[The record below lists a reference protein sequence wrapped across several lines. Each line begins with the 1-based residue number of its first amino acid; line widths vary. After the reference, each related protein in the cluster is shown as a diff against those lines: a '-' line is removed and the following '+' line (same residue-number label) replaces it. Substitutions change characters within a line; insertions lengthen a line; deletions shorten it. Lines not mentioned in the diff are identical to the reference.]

1 MKMRQQATRELLAYW
16 NRLRGTRPTPDRAE
30 IDLAEI
36 RGSLADL
43 FVLNLD
49 AAHQFPFLMAG
60 TRLNAFFCAELLG
73 RSFLSLWA
81 PQDARSIAAGLTT
94 VVDAACP
101 IIAAS
106 AAHPEGYRD
115 ADIEILLLPL
125 RHGGLSQAR
134 ILGLAAPAV
143 QPPWVGLLPVPHLTL
158 RAMRTVEAESGWA
171 RSANTSLLSHAPHV
185 WSAQKPTEIRGH
197 LRIFD
202 GGK

>member
-1 MKMRQQATRELLAYW
+1 MRQQATRELLAYW
-16 NRLRGTRPTPDRAE
+16 NRLRGTRPAPDRAE
-30 IDLAEI
+30 IDLAAI

-43 FVLNLD
+43 FVLDLD

-81 PQDARSIAAGLTT
+81 LQDARNVAAGLMT

-106 AAHPEGYRD
+106 AAHPDGYRD

-125 RHGGLSQAR
+125 RHAGLSQAR
-134 ILGLAAPAV
+134 ILGLATPAV
-143 QPPWVGLLPVPHLTL
+143 QPPWVGLLPVPHFTL
-158 RAMRTVEAESGWA
+158 RALRTVEAEIGWA
-171 RSANTSLLSHAPHV
+171 HSADTSSLSQAPHV
-185 WSAQKPTEIRGH
+185 WNMPKPRDVRGH

>member
-1 MKMRQQATRELLAYW
+1 MRQQATRELLAYW
-16 NRLRGTRPTPDRAE
+16 NRLRGTRPAPDRAE
-30 IDLAEI
+30 IDLAAI

-60 TRLNAFFCAELLG
+60 TRLNAFFCTELLG

-81 PQDARSIAAGLTT
+81 PQDARNIAAGLMT

-125 RHGGLSQAR
+125 RHAGFSQTR
-134 ILGLAAPAV
+134 VLGLATPAV
-143 QPPWVGLLPVPHLTL
+143 QPPWVGLLPAPHLTL
-158 RAMRTVEAESGWA
+158 RALRTVEVEIGWA
-171 RSANTSLLSHAPHV
+171 HSTDTSLPAHAPHM
-185 WSAQKPTEIRGH
+185 WSAQRPMDIRGH

>member
-1 MKMRQQATRELLAYW
+1 MRQQATRELLAYW
-16 NRLRGTRPTPDRAE
+16 NRLRGTRPAPDRAE
-30 IDLAEI
+30 IDLAAI

-43 FVLNLD
+43 FVLDLD
-49 AAHQFPFLMAG
+49 AARQFPFLMAG

-81 PQDARSIAAGLTT
+81 PQDARAIAAGLLT
-94 VVDAACP
+94 VVDSACP

-125 RHGGLSQAR
+125 RHAGFSQAR
-134 ILGLAAPAV
+134 ILGLATPAL
-143 QPPWVGLLPVPHLTL
+143 QPPWAGLLPVPHLAL
-158 RAMRTVEAESGWA
+158 RAMRTVEAEIGWA
-171 RSANTSLLSHAPHV
+171 RPANASLFPDTPYV
-185 WSAQKPTEIRGH
+185 WNARRPTDIRGH